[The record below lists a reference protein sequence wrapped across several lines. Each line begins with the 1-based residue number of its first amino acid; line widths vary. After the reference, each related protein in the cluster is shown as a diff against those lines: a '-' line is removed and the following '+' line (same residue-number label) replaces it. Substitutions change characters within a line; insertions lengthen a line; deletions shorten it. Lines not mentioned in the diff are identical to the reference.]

1 MTRRKFLSS
10 LALVGATPIYAFGV
24 EPNWFEQSRHQVKL
38 PKGKLAGSLRIL
50 HLSDFHASSVVPF
63 SLIEKAIDSGLAMHP
78 DLICLTGDLVT
89 NADPFDRSEYQRLL
103 RRLSSAAP
111 SFACLGNHDGG
122 KWAAEHAGFRDT
134 QAIQEL
140 LNASRVSLLNNRSEL
155 VRVHGKSLRLVG
167 VADLWS
173 EPIDVERAFAGVR
186 LEEPT
191 VLLAHN
197 PDTKDIVADHPWD
210 LMLSGHTH
218 GGQVLVPLLGAPF
231 VPVEDK
237 RFIAGLKE
245 WNGRQIH
252 VSRGIGSIGGFRVN
266 CRPEVT
272 LLRLASG

>member
-1 MTRRKFLSS
+1 MTRRTFLSS

-24 EPNWFEQSRHQVKL
+24 EPNWLEQSRHQVKL
-38 PKGKLAGSLRIL
+38 PKGKPGAGVRIL
-50 HLSDFHASSVVPF
+50 HLSDLHASSVVPF

-78 DLICLTGDLVT
+78 DLICVTGDFVT
-89 NADPFDRSEYQRLL
+89 NADPFDHSEYQRLL

-111 SFACLGNHDGG
+111 TFACLGNHDGG
-122 KWAAEHAGFRDT
+122 KWATEHAGFHDT
-134 QAIQEL
+134 QVIREL
-140 LNASRVSLLNNRSEL
+140 LDASGVSLLDNRSEL
-155 VRVHGKSLRLVG
+155 VRAHGKSVRLVG

-173 EPIDVERAFAGVR
+173 EPIDAERAFAGVR
-186 LEEPT
+186 PGEPT

-197 PDTKDIVADHPWD
+197 PDTKDVVSDRPWD